1 MQFFVF
7 HFTKYYYNPHTGYFQ
22 QVEFRI
28 ENLTNKEV
36 IDQYMGGAIDVLYQ
50 EKMRFLYDKNVIA
63 IPERSTLDI
72 LINEILNPFNL
83 FQVKPLK
90 NSIKN
95 FKQRFLV

>member
-1 MQFFVF
+1 MQFFDF

-36 IDQYMGGAIDVLYQ
+36 IDQYMGGTIDILHQ

-83 FQVKPLK
+83 FQVRQLK
-90 NSIKN
+90 ISNKN
-95 FKQRFLV
+95 FNKDF

>member
-1 MQFFVF
+1 MQFFDF

-36 IDQYMGGAIDVLYQ
+36 IEQYMGGTIDILYQ

-83 FQVKPLK
+83 FQVRQLK
-90 NSIKN
+90 ISNKN
-95 FKQRFLV
+95 FNKDF